1 MIQKCPKCGMWCAAF
16 ETDAAYRALDSA
28 GKTVETFSKTG
39 EKILGKPGK
48 VLGQA
53 FGFYSSL
60 IGAGYGA
67 LLGDS
72 YKFICPNCEY
82 EWGTDDISTDAGNKL
97 IAEVGDLAS
106 EVWKYKDSTQIEKE
120 NYINSL
126 RLELNRISASI
137 DERIF
142 TYLYASLA
150 FSYAFLLDDF
160 SKAKSYIDQGLEIAP
175 NNYSLMALKGVVFG
189 EVRTASDYYKKLQQL
204 IYYKKEDSDG
214 LYFLTKELYQSHTE
228 ETITQYSEHFLE
240 IPYIQ
245 RRFLVIDSKFDYLP
259 DSFKVLP
266 FNYLP
271 TNIEFPA
278 GHPNEQ
284 TLYICHPFRTN
295 YYLPF
300 DEFQIELFKDEI
312 NEFIEFVQALGA
324 NIIEVE
330 EVRSSEKNDASKD
343 SVGASIGGKYKKVA
357 EGNIEGA
364 YSNERA
370 QFEDIKRK
378 YKHIEKSSPV
388 SIPCVPSGLVWYNH
402 RPEWQRLERKRMNGT
417 EEYEEII
424 STKQY
429 TSGIQSNMQQLS
441 VDFKALVASGN
452 VKGKHEG
459 EKEFSLGE
467 EYELKIKVKF
477 YPLSSYQNINKV
489 NVPKL
494 KKEEER
500 KSLSRS
506 PWIIGGIIALF
517 VIIGIVLVL
526 L

>member
-82 EWGTDDISTDAGNKL
+82 EWSTDDISTDAGNKL

-266 FNYLP
+266 FNYSS
-271 TNIEFPA
+271 F
-278 GHPNEQ
+278 G
-284 TLYICHPFRTN
+284 FRI
-295 YYLPF
+295 F
-300 DEFQIELFKDEI
+300 
-312 NEFIEFVQALGA
+312 
-324 NIIEVE
+324 
-330 EVRSSEKNDASKD
+330 R
-343 SVGASIGGKYKKVA
+343 
-357 EGNIEGA
+357 
-364 YSNERA
+364 
-370 QFEDIKRK
+370 
-378 YKHIEKSSPV
+378 
-388 SIPCVPSGLVWYNH
+388 
-402 RPEWQRLERKRMNGT
+402 
-417 EEYEEII
+417 
-424 STKQY
+424 
-429 TSGIQSNMQQLS
+429 
-441 VDFKALVASGN
+441 
-452 VKGKHEG
+452 
-459 EKEFSLGE
+459 
-467 EYELKIKVKF
+467 
-477 YPLSSYQNINKV
+477 
-489 NVPKL
+489 
-494 KKEEER
+494 
-500 KSLSRS
+500 
-506 PWIIGGIIALF
+506 
-517 VIIGIVLVL
+517 
-526 L
+526 

>member
-1 MIQKCPKCGMWCAAF
+1 M
-16 ETDAAYRALDSA
+16 
-28 GKTVETFSKTG
+28 
-39 EKILGKPGK
+39 
-48 VLGQA
+48 
-53 FGFYSSL
+53 
-60 IGAGYGA
+60 
-67 LLGDS
+67 
-72 YKFICPNCEY
+72 
-82 EWGTDDISTDAGNKL
+82 
-97 IAEVGDLAS
+97 
-106 EVWKYKDSTQIEKE
+106 
-120 NYINSL
+120 
-126 RLELNRISASI
+126 
-137 DERIF
+137 
-142 TYLYASLA
+142 
-150 FSYAFLLDDF
+150 
-160 SKAKSYIDQGLEIAP
+160 
-175 NNYSLMALKGVVFG
+175 
-189 EVRTASDYYKKLQQL
+189 
-204 IYYKKEDSDG
+204 
-214 LYFLTKELYQSHTE
+214 
-228 ETITQYSEHFLE
+228 
-240 IPYIQ
+240 
-245 RRFLVIDSKFDYLP
+245 VIDSKFDYLP

>member
-1 MIQKCPKCGMWCAAF
+1 MI
-16 ETDAAYRALDSA
+16 S
-28 GKTVETFSKTG
+28 
-39 EKILGKPGK
+39 
-48 VLGQA
+48 
-53 FGFYSSL
+53 
-60 IGAGYGA
+60 AGYGA

-82 EWGTDDISTDAGNKL
+82 EWSTDDISTDAADKL
-97 IAEVGDLAS
+97 ITEVVDLVND
-106 EVWKYKDSTQIEKE
+106 VWKYEELTHTEKE
-120 NYINSL
+120 DYINSL
-126 RLELNRISASI
+126 KSELNRISSSI
-137 DERIF
+137 NRRIVV
-142 TYLYASLA
+142 YIYAGLA
-150 FSYAFLLDDF
+150 FSYFFLFDDS
-160 SKAKSYIDQGLEIAP
+160 SKAKSYINQALEIDP
-175 NNYSLMALKGVVFG
+175 NDHSLMALNGIISG
-189 EVRTASDYYKKLQQL
+189 EARTASDYYKKLQQL
-204 IYYKKEDSDG
+204 IHYKKEEDDN
-214 LYFLTKELYQSHTE
+214 LYFLPKESYRSYTE
-228 ETITQYSEHFLE
+228 EIIAKYSECFLE

-245 RRFLVIDSKFDYLP
+245 RRFLVVDSKFDYLP

-271 TNIEFPA
+271 TNMEFPA

-330 EVRSSEKNDASKD
+330 EVRSSEKSDASKD
-343 SVGASIGGKYKKVA
+343 SVEASIGGNYKKVA
-357 EGNIEGA
+357 EANIEGA

-378 YKHIEKSSPV
+378 YKHVEKSRLVSP
-388 SIPCVPSGLVWYNH
+388 PCVPNGLVWYNH

-429 TSGIQSNMQQLS
+429 TSGIQNNMQQLS
-441 VDFKALVASGN
+441 IDFKTLVASGN

-477 YPLSSYQNINKV
+477 HPLSSYQNVDKV

-494 KKEEER
+494 KKNDDKK
-500 KSLSRS
+500 KSSSLK
-506 PWIIGGIIALF
+506 WIIGAIISF
-517 VIIGIVLVL
+517 VAILVIVILLII
-526 L
+526 